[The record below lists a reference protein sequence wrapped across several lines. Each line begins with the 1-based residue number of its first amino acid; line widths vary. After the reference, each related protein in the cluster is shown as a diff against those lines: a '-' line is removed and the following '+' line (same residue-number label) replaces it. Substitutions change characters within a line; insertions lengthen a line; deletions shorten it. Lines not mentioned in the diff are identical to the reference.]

1 MLRRRAQPMLRPMLR
16 RRVRPQWRLSA
27 CAMQRTTKIDYDL
40 VLRLSLGFLVLGVHE
55 HEWCSV
61 GATRIQILC
70 FFRARPRHRQLV
82 ISVEAAI
89 NCCVAYIGR
98 YLLSTCVCMLDT
110 NKHAQTPVSA
120 GMHAHRH
127 AHPRDSHT
135 HTHAH
140 TRTRSF
146 CKHAHTKSMHA
157 HRHAR
162 ARARTHTHTHTRA
175 FLSHFWLSGGLGVRA
190 VSSDCSRSRCDA
202 RPRQTWNPKVCGS
215 TKVQFR
221 TLHTSHHGRSASC
234 F

>member
-1 MLRRRAQPMLRPMLR
+1 M
-16 RRVRPQWRLSA
+16 VFSWCHKNS
-27 CAMQRTTKIDYDL
+27 DL
-40 VLRLSLGFLVLGVHE
+40 V
-55 HEWCSV
+55 
-61 GATRIQILC
+61 
-70 FFRARPRHRQLV
+70 FFRARQRHRQLV

-98 YLLSTCVCMLDT
+98 YVLSTCVCMLDT
-110 NKHAQTPVSA
+110 NKHAQTLVSA

-135 HTHAH
+135 HTRAHAH
-140 TRTRSF
+140 AQFLQTRTHQ
-146 CKHAHTKSMHA
+146 KHARTQT
-157 HRHAR
+157 R
-162 ARARTHTHTHTRA
+162 ARAHTYTHTRA

-221 TLHTSHHGRSASC
+221 TLHASHHGRSASC

>member
-1 MLRRRAQPMLRPMLR
+1 MSTNGVQLG
-16 RRVRPQWRLSA
+16 PQEFRS
-27 CAMQRTTKIDYDL
+27 C
-40 VLRLSLGFLVLGVHE
+40 V
-55 HEWCSV
+55 
-61 GATRIQILC
+61 

-110 NKHAQTPVSA
+110 NKHTQTPVSA

-127 AHPRDSHT
+127 A
-135 HTHAH
+135 
-140 TRTRSF
+140 
-146 CKHAHTKSMHA
+146 
-157 HRHAR
+157 R
-162 ARARTHTHTHTRA
+162 ARTHTHTRA

-202 RPRQTWNPKVCGS
+202 RLRQTWNPKVCGS

-221 TLHTSHHGRSASC
+221 TLHTSHHWRSASC

>member
-1 MLRRRAQPMLRPMLR
+1 MSTNGVQL
-16 RRVRPQWRLSA
+16 VPQEFRS
-27 CAMQRTTKIDYDL
+27 C
-40 VLRLSLGFLVLGVHE
+40 V
-55 HEWCSV
+55 
-61 GATRIQILC
+61 

-135 HTHAH
+135 HTH
-140 TRTRSF
+140 TRTR
-146 CKHAHTKSMHA
+146 
-157 HRHAR
+157 AR
-162 ARARTHTHTHTRA
+162 AVSANTHTPKACTHTDTRARTHTHTRA

-202 RPRQTWNPKVCGS
+202 RPRQT
-215 TKVQFR
+215 
-221 TLHTSHHGRSASC
+221 
-234 F
+234 